1 MILTELSDY
10 LSQEQKV
17 SRRKL
22 AKQFGMSED
31 GVDAMMA
38 IWMKKGK
45 VSRTRDKSE
54 SNVTYNWIVKP
65 EQIALNVVTG

>member
-1 MILTELSDY
+1 MILMELSDY
-10 LSQEQKV
+10 LSQEQKA
-17 SRRKL
+17 SRSKL

>member
-1 MILTELSDY
+1 MILTELSNY

-17 SRRKL
+17 SRSRL
-22 AKQFGMSED
+22 AKQFEMSED

-45 VSRTRDKSE
+45 VSRTRDRSE
-54 SNVTYNWIVKP
+54 SIVTYNWIVKP